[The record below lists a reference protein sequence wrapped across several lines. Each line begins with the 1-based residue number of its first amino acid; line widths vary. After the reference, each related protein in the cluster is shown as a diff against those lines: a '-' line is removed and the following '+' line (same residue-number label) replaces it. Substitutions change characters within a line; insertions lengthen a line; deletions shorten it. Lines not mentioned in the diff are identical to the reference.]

1 MRRRYYVRDVAFFG
15 SPIQDQLRVAVV
27 PSAATTTTTRTA

>member
-15 SPIQDQLRVAVV
+15 SPIQDHLRMTVV
-27 PSAATTTTTRTA
+27 PSAAAATTRTAR